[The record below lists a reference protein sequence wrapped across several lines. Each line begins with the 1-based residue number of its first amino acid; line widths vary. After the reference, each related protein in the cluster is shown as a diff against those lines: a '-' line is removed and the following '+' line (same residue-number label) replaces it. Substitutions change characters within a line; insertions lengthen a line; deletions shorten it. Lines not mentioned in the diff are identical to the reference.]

1 VTKKNSGAKGEQQDK
16 SGKTFCSQWFRHF
29 KDGVYL
35 DTWEPVE
42 TLPEGVHVAGLTA
55 WRLEGGIY
63 VEGYIWQLNGT
74 AGSDLWAK
82 SSTGLRR
89 DRRF

>member
-1 VTKKNSGAKGEQQDK
+1 MTKNKTGAKGEEQDK

-29 KDGVYL
+29 KDGRYF

-42 TLPEGVHVAGLTA
+42 SLPEGLHVMETTA
-55 WRLEGGIY
+55 WRLKEGTY

-74 AGSDLWAK
+74 SGGNLWA
-82 SSTGLRR
+82 
-89 DRRF
+89 